1 MEVWKAIA
9 LVLWVYYIVVWV
21 RLLIEITRMFARRWR
36 PVGVTA
42 VGLEIVYASTEVA
55 LRPIRR
61 LCPPVKVG
69 TVRLELSIPILLIAI
84 LVLRWVV
91 LSLPP
96 G

>member
-1 MEVWKAIA
+1 MEVWKVIA

-96 G
+96 R